1 MIFDGAMGSRESRP
15 DSPEVAPPAR
25 HIEAPDVQSE
35 DVSAAVQF
43 VRLCGRATLNP
54 REALAVHES
63 GVALLP
69 DEWLHVV
76 HIAAASGMVP
86 LVFLQAARAGLL
98 QTMPTDVATALA
110 DGCRQTLVTNRS
122 LLRQQQELLSALEAR
137 GIQAIVL
144 KGLSLAVRYY
154 QEIGLRPTSDVDLL
168 VRRSDLQRADQVLR
182 ELGYQTQ
189 GGRPTIW
196 NDGDLSYTSPKG
208 HKLELHWELTHR
220 PSYRIGL
227 SAKRAWARAQ
237 TVDVANQPM
246 RVLSASDELRFL
258 CVHCTA
264 GHRLRPEGPRL
275 IWHMD
280 IAQVVRTL
288 PSSWDWPAFV
298 EDTIALRLAAP
309 VYQALNGCQ
318 ASLGLRLPPDALDR
332 LRDASTTQ
340 AERDAWHA
348 SQRDSFSAETLQSL
362 LSAASNVTQVIAFL
376 KGVVLPGS
384 VWLRER
390 YGRQNGRQLPL
401 WHAYVLYLR
410 RVLKRLPELVGTRKK
425 R

>member
-1 MIFDGAMGSRESRP
+1 MGSRKSRP
-15 DSPEVAPPAR
+15 DSLEAAPPAR
-25 HIEAPDVQSE
+25 RIEAPDVQTE
-35 DVSAAVQF
+35 DATAAMRF

-54 REALAVHES
+54 REALAVHEA
-63 GVALLP
+63 GAALLAE
-69 DEWLHVV
+69 EWQRVV
-76 HIAAASGMVP
+76 HIAAAGGMVP
-86 LVFLQAARAGLL
+86 LVFLQATRAGLL
-98 QTMPTDVATALA
+98 QTMPTDVAAALA
-110 DGCRQTLVTNRS
+110 DGYRQTLVTNHS

-154 QEIGLRPTSDVDLL
+154 RQLGLRPTSDVDLL

-208 HKLELHWELTHR
+208 NKLELHWELTHR

-227 SAKRAWARAQ
+227 SAERAWARTQ
-237 TVDVANQPM
+237 TLDVANKPM
-246 RVLSASDELRFL
+246 RVLSTSDELRFL

-264 GHRLRPEGPRL
+264 GHHLRPGGPRL
-275 IWHMD
+275 IWLMD

-288 PSSWDWPAFV
+288 PASWDWPAFV
-298 EDTIALRLAAP
+298 DEMIALRLAAP
-309 VYQALNGCQ
+309 VYQALSRCQ
-318 ASLGLRLPPDALDR
+318 VYLDVELPPNALDR
-332 LRDASTTQ
+332 LRDVSTTQ

-348 SQRDSFSAETLQSL
+348 SQRDAFSTATLRAL
-362 LSAASNVTQVIAFL
+362 LSAASNVTQLIAFL

-384 VWLRER
+384 VWLREQ
-390 YGRQNGRQLPL
+390 YGREKGHQLPL
-401 WHAYVLYLR
+401 WRAYVLYLS
-410 RVLKRLPELVGTRKK
+410 RVLKRLPELVGTRK
-425 R
+425 RR